1 MKNHRHVFIVAPR
14 PRHQGSC
21 GIAGTVQILAV
32 GAIGPLGQS
41 RRRGHRHPGQR
52 QLDYG
57 ELGLRPAGKGLQP
70 RETLSALLA
79 MDEGREDRQIGI
91 VVRQG
96 NSAALHRLP
105 SAT

>member
-1 MKNHRHVFIVAPR
+1 
-14 PRHQGSC
+14 
-21 GIAGTVQILAV
+21 
-32 GAIGPLGQS
+32 
-41 RRRGHRHPGQR
+41 
-52 QLDYG
+52 
-57 ELGLRPAGKGLQP
+57 
-70 RETLSALLA
+70 